1 MDMRG
6 NFDKQLA
13 FFLIQ
18 IIYSRCVNDRKAE
31 ALYVF
36 KNKQF
41 AAKRYVYYPVHIES
55 FSSLSWVLDYVYHIS
70 EDPAV
75 NALYYYKAAGCLNE
89 ELLNYVESEGFGKPK
104 NLDFSILRTIPDVD
118 VKADNSGNFSF
129 TLSDE
134 QLSLIQDARLQV
146 AHYDKETGDVTYYG
160 EDRYITM
167 SDENT
172 FTAAFGGE
180 WLMMNDCPLALEVI
194 GSTAEY
200 ITYTVPMVYNMNT
213 NVNFMLSYNFDTQS
227 VDFLGIRTTQNTAD
241 LMGRDLV
248 PMKPLSLYNAVYKQS
263 NLENYSVSDIAG
275 PSITV
280 DENLNF
286 SYQSLPDGTYFAY
299 VIVEDLRS
307 DKYYT
312 PVFEYTMQNGQIT
325 NASVADYLFAYS
337 NGK

>member
-1 MDMRG
+1 
-6 NFDKQLA
+6 
-13 FFLIQ
+13 
-18 IIYSRCVNDRKAE
+18 
-31 ALYVF
+31 
-36 KNKQF
+36 
-41 AAKRYVYYPVHIES
+41 
-55 FSSLSWVLDYVYHIS
+55 
-70 EDPAV
+70 
-75 NALYYYKAAGCLNE
+75 
-89 ELLNYVESEGFGKPK
+89 
-104 NLDFSILRTIPDVD
+104 
-118 VKADNSGNFSF
+118 
-129 TLSDE
+129 
-134 QLSLIQDARLQV
+134 
-146 AHYDKETGDVTYYG
+146 
-160 EDRYITM
+160 
-167 SDENT
+167 
-172 FTAAFGGE
+172 
-180 WLMMNDCPLALEVI
+180 
-194 GSTAEY
+194 
-200 ITYTVPMVYNMNT
+200 
-213 NVNFMLSYNFDTQS
+213 MLSYNFDTQS